1 MVENIVKEVY
11 VKNSQDERRMKQ
23 KVGKEKIIV
32 EEQITSQEKEKNRED
47 DNRAEQQITEE
58 ETENSVQKDQR
69 ATNEREKDCPEGNQS
84 YPKHETRLIGQETKM
99 TPEHNPIKGQYLSV

>member
-32 EEQITSQEKEKNRED
+32 EEQITSQEKALDQRRRDGKHCSERP
-47 DNRAEQQITEE
+47 EQQIR
-58 ETENSVQKDQR
+58 VQKDLQKEIK
-69 ATNEREKDCPEGNQS
+69 ATKNMKR
-84 YPKHETRLIGQETKM
+84 
-99 TPEHNPIKGQYLSV
+99 V